1 MKMKKQ
7 FTKKEKQQQMK
18 IDSAR
23 VIFAG
28 VIILVVAVFLF
39 VGFKTFTMY
48 GDNYV
53 YETIKD
59 EEWFDAEE
67 YILN

>member
-1 MKMKKQ
+1 MKKQ
-7 FTKKEKQQQMK
+7 LTKKEKQQQMK

-28 VIILVVAVFLF
+28 VIIFVVAVFLF
-39 VGFKTFTMY
+39 VGIKTFTIY

-53 YETIKD
+53 FDTIKD
-59 EEWFDAEE
+59 EEWFDEE
-67 YILN
+67 KYLIQ

>member
-1 MKMKKQ
+1 MKKQ
-7 FTKKEKQQQMK
+7 LTKKEKQQQMK

-28 VIILVVAVFLF
+28 VIILVVAVLLF
-39 VGFKTFTMY
+39 IGFRTFTMY

-53 YETIKD
+53 FETIKD
-59 EEWFDAEE
+59 EEWFDTDK

>member
-1 MKMKKQ
+1 MKKLL
-7 FTKKEKQQQMK
+7 TKKEKQQQMK

-39 VGFKTFTMY
+39 VGIKTFTIY

-53 YETIKD
+53 FDTIKD
-59 EEWFDAEE
+59 EEWFDEE
-67 YILN
+67 KYLIQ